1 MYYAVD
7 LYEISKDLTKEIESY
22 LHPGL
27 GRGRFLHI
35 KKDSL
40 EFFRAY
46 EILTDDYELIDT
58 QKLKEILLVKHLR
71 S

>member
-7 LYEISKDLTKEIESY
+7 LYELSKDLTKEIERY

-40 EFFRAY
+40 KFFRAY

-58 QKLKEILLVKHLR
+58 QKLKEILLFKHLED
-71 S
+71 